1 MSAARTRSRNLRRPS
16 VSPVNAANL
25 LTGLRIALVP
35 LLVWLLLE
43 GDRARSVLAA
53 LTFFAASLS
62 DFFDGY
68 IARRHNIGTVVG
80 KFLDPLAD
88 KLLVVSA
95 LIMLTAMDPARV
107 PGWLVAAI
115 VGRELAVT
123 ALRTIAL
130 QQGIVLE
137 ADELGK
143 YKTVF
148 QMFAL
153 HGLLLHYRFAGID
166 FQTAGT
172 CFLWVSVALGFWSAA
187 QYHIRVI
194 RAAA

>member
-1 MSAARTRSRNLRRPS
+1 MPIVGSAF
-16 VSPVNAANL
+16 NAANL
-25 LTGLRIALVP
+25 ITVFRIALAP
-35 LLVWLLLE
+35 LLVYLLTDDSRHASL
-43 GDRARSVLAA
+43 LAGA
-53 LTFFAASLS
+53 TFFVASIS

-68 IARRHNIGTVVG
+68 LARRNSIGTDLG

-95 LIMLTAMDPARV
+95 LIMLSGMADPRV
-107 PGWLVAAI
+107 PAWLVAAI
-115 VGRELAVT
+115 VARELAVT

-143 YKTVF
+143 YKTIF

-153 HGLLLHYRFAGID
+153 QGLLLHYPFLGVD
-166 FQTAGT
+166 FHAAGT
-172 CFLWVSVALGFWSAA
+172 CFLWVSVVLGFWSAF
-187 QYHIRVI
+187 QYHARVI
-194 RAAA
+194 RGIGATAV

>member
-1 MSAARTRSRNLRRPS
+1 M
-16 VSPVNAANL
+16 PVLIYL
-25 LTGLRIALVP
+25 LTDDGRTSS
-35 LLVWLLLE
+35 LLA
-43 GDRARSVLAA
+43 G
-53 LTFFAASLS
+53 LTFFLACLS

-68 IARRHNIGTVVG
+68 LARRHDMGTEIG

-95 LIMLTAMDPARV
+95 LIMLAAMEDPRV
-107 PGWLVAAI
+107 PAWLVALI

-130 QQGIVLE
+130 QSGIVLE

-143 YKTVF
+143 YKTTY

-153 HGLLLHYRFAGID
+153 HGLLLHYPFWGID
-166 FQTAGT
+166 FQSAGT
-172 CFLWVSVALGFWSAA
+172 CFLWVSVILGLWSAV
-187 QYHIRVI
+187 QYHVRVI
-194 RAAA
+194 RQVQAAPS